1 MCVLIQLF
9 SSRFEPKV
17 RVDSGLLEGME
28 ISTHYDPMIAK
39 LVAHGPTREA
49 CINRMEAALEE

>member
-1 MCVLIQLF
+1 VLIQLF